1 MKEEFKSIDELYN
14 RVLPALKSKVSK
26 LKRSNYE
33 ITEKELWNYLSINK
47 WKNSS
52 NLTLFD
58 IVEDIINFEIT
69 DLENQK

>member
-1 MKEEFKSIDELYN
+1 MKEEFKTLDELYN

-26 LKRSNYE
+26 LNKSNYE

-58 IVEDIINFEIT
+58 IVDDIINIKIT
-69 DLENQK
+69 DLEKQK